1 MARRSIVCARRSKYA
16 RDDQK
21 RDNDL
26 KKDIH
31 NGCSSSY
38 KNADICSFN
47 VFKNICQVLCHR
59 THWLSLVTVR
69 VMVVTKFR
77 LHTMVN
83 DIEDLFWDVNLL
95 VQTGDA
101 IFVGS
106 QKKNYKKKLKKKFRI
121 VYLTVFQPKPIFFWI
136 RRSLALADCW
146 MRPKLSYRVK
156 LYKQTIS
163 DTTKGGSVAVP
174 RRCSGKW

>member
-1 MARRSIVCARRSKYA
+1 MGSGRNTTSSIYNRNFVTTITSSSHIESHPNMARRSIVCARRSKYA

-83 DIEDLFWDVNLL
+83 DIEDLF
-95 VQTGDA
+95 
-101 IFVGS
+101 
-106 QKKNYKKKLKKKFRI
+106 
-121 VYLTVFQPKPIFFWI
+121 
-136 RRSLALADCW
+136 
-146 MRPKLSYRVK
+146 
-156 LYKQTIS
+156 
-163 DTTKGGSVAVP
+163 
-174 RRCSGKW
+174 